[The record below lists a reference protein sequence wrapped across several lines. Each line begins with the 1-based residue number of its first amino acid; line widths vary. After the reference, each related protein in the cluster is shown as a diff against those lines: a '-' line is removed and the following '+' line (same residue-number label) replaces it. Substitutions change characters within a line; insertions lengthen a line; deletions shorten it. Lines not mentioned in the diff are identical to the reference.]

1 MRRKLIP
8 YNPKLK
14 HLARQ
19 LRNNSTKSEIK
30 LWGHLRN
37 KEMLGYDFDRQK
49 PIDNYILDFFCYD
62 LMLGIELD
70 GFTHTFE
77 EVYVKD
83 LLKEKR
89 MNELGIT
96 IIRFDDKQ
104 VMNDIQNVIRVIE
117 MFIEDFEQKSE

>member
-1 MRRKLIP
+1 MRKKIIP
-8 YNPKLK
+8 YNPKLVP
-14 HLARQ
+14 LAKR
-19 LRNNSTKSEIK
+19 LRKDSTRSEIR

-49 PIDNYILDFFCYD
+49 PVDNYILDFFCHD

-77 EVYVKD
+77 EVYAKD
-83 LLKEKR
+83 LLKEERLKT
-89 MNELGIT
+89 LGIT
-96 IIRFDDKQ
+96 ILRFDDKQ

-117 MFIEDFEQKSE
+117 MYIEEHGQPRQ